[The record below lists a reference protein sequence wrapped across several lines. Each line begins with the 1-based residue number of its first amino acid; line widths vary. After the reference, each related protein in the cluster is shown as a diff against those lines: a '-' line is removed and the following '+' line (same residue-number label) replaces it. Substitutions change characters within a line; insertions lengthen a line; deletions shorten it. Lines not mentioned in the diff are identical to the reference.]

1 MIAVDDLPMSEVN
14 EPVYRIILS
23 RYPQVDLF
31 ERVSNSE
38 DWDVLY
44 TVESLTN
51 PRLRDEVG
59 DIRLV
64 PPEDRVYGDGASWIM
79 AAFTHPPVDGRGGR
93 FNRDFGIYY
102 CAADESVAIAESSF
116 HRARFLRESRIEQT
130 TQDMRVLRAQLT
142 TSLHDVRQLTG
153 QRIYH
158 PDDYGEAQQL
168 GYALRDAK
176 SHGVHYQHSPHLLR
190 PPDEHA
196 TRPPRTS
203 LARCR
208 RRENRRYCAIPASAI
223 NRTCPGIQ
231 KRRCPPQH
239 LDRWTCHRP
248 RHTAPIEDR
257 LLPEPYRVPLCARH
271 RLYALDDKH
280 CRMDRALP
288 HRRTRPRDQLVQERD
303 HRAPWLRVRPC
314 DHRSR
319 RTSAARHTQR
329 RPHHSTHPS
338 RPIPDR
344 GKRLVHTAVEAPV
357 RARGDDQKWPPVQLL
372 IRPRHRPRHY
382 SPVTQRHRHL
392 AQG

>member
-44 TVESLTN
+44 AVESLTN

-158 PDDYGEAQQL
+158 LDDYGEAQQL

-176 SHGVHYQHSPHLLR
+176 SHGVHYQSVR
-190 PPDEHA
+190 VQGQ
-196 TRPPRTS
+196 
-203 LARCR
+203 C
-208 RRENRRYCAIPASAI
+208 Y
-223 NRTCPGIQ
+223 GVM
-231 KRRCPPQH
+231 
-239 LDRWTCHRP
+239 RP
-248 RHTAPIEDR
+248 RALSDAIHWRYLRYHYDQGAIVKVEPLDGSDR
-257 LLPEPYRVPLCARH
+257 SL
-271 RLYALDDKH
+271 
-280 CRMDRALP
+280 
-288 HRRTRPRDQLVQERD
+288 
-303 HRAPWLRVRPC
+303 
-314 DHRSR
+314 
-319 RTSAARHTQR
+319 
-329 RPHHSTHPS
+329 
-338 RPIPDR
+338 
-344 GKRLVHTAVEAPV
+344 
-357 RARGDDQKWPPVQLL
+357 
-372 IRPRHRPRHY
+372 
-382 SPVTQRHRHL
+382 
-392 AQG
+392 

>member
-142 TSLHDVRQLTG
+142 SSLHDVRQLTG

-176 SHGVHYQHSPHLLR
+176 SHGVHYQSVR
-190 PPDEHA
+190 VQGQ
-196 TRPPRTS
+196 
-203 LARCR
+203 
-208 RRENRRYCAIPASAI
+208 YY
-223 NRTCPGIQ
+223 GVM
-231 KRRCPPQH
+231 
-239 LDRWTCHRP
+239 RP
-248 RHTAPIEDR
+248 RALSDAIHWRYLRYHYDQGAIVKVEPLDGSDR
-257 LLPEPYRVPLCARH
+257 SL
-271 RLYALDDKH
+271 
-280 CRMDRALP
+280 
-288 HRRTRPRDQLVQERD
+288 
-303 HRAPWLRVRPC
+303 
-314 DHRSR
+314 
-319 RTSAARHTQR
+319 
-329 RPHHSTHPS
+329 
-338 RPIPDR
+338 
-344 GKRLVHTAVEAPV
+344 
-357 RARGDDQKWPPVQLL
+357 
-372 IRPRHRPRHY
+372 
-382 SPVTQRHRHL
+382 
-392 AQG
+392 